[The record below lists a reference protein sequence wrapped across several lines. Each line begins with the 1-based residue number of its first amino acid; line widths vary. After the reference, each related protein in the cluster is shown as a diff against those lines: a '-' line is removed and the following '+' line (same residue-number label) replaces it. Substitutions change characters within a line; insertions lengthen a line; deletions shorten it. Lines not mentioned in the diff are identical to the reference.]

1 LNDAKLLS
9 HTSKYPEEATPMPD
23 SALSY
28 GGKPRSIPEPQKSFI
43 PIGHICLGSVSL
55 TSVNPDYL
63 SPDFAETGWFWISN
77 FYVSRALQGSG
88 LGRAAMDAVEG
99 MAISEPLNARVL
111 ALNAICK
118 VDGEREEK
126 YGALGLVIPP
136 VSILRETGV
145 REGMRQGCA
154 DGRIVF

>member
-1 LNDAKLLS
+1 
-9 HTSKYPEEATPMPD
+9 
-23 SALSY
+23 
-28 GGKPRSIPEPQKSFI
+28 
-43 PIGHICLGSVSL
+43 
-55 TSVNPDYL
+55 
-63 SPDFAETGWFWISN
+63 
-77 FYVSRALQGSG
+77 
-88 LGRAAMDAVEG
+88 MDTVEG